1 MPFAL
6 SKSRYCNAVQCPKML
21 WLKTY
26 MPEEFDD
33 SCMNEAVLQTGNEVG
48 DLAMGIFGEYT
59 EVPFGDL
66 KEMIRIT
73 EELILQ
79 KTPVI
84 CEASFSFD
92 GLFCS
97 VDILR
102 NLGRNRVE
110 LYEVK
115 SSTSLHEIYLEDV
128 SYQAMV
134 LTKLGYHVTRACLI
148 HLNKEYVRLGDLALN
163 ELFTTEDLTD
173 IARSRQGIVEEK
185 IAFLKAYMRKRKE
198 PDQSIGVHCFTPYAC
213 GFFSHCTKELP
224 KPNVFDLRNTQLNT
238 RIRYYE
244 QGLISFA
251 DLQACGN
258 LKKNPAM
265 QVKYELE
272 DLPDLIQKPAIQQF
286 LDTITYPLYYLDFE
300 TFQPAIPLYDCCS
313 PYDQIPFQYSLHYQK
328 KKNGKLYHREYLAK
342 PHEDPRRGLAE
353 QLCRDLPEDVCV
365 LAYNMAFEKA
375 RIKEMAGLFPD
386 LAPHLMSIFNN
397 MKDLMIPFQQRAWYN
412 RAMQGSYSIKYVLP
426 ALYPDDPELDYHS
439 LEGVHNGHEAS
450 DAFKQMHSM
459 DADTLQEYRR
469 YLLKYCELDT
479 YAMVKLLNRLYEA
492 VQ

>member
-66 KEMIRIT
+66 KEMMRIT

-148 HLNKEYVRLGDLALN
+148 HLNKEYVRLGDLDLN

-198 PDQSIGVHCFTPYAC
+198 PDQPIGVHCFTPYAC

-251 DLQACGN
+251 DLQSCGN

-353 QLCRDLPEDVCV
+353 QLCRDIPEDVCV

>member
-66 KEMIRIT
+66 KEMMRIT

-173 IARSRQGIVEEK
+173 IARSRQDIVEEK

-198 PDQSIGVHCFTPYAC
+198 PDQPIGMHCFTPYAC

-238 RIRYYE
+238 RLRYYE

-258 LKKNPAM
+258 LKKNTAM
-265 QVKYELE
+265 QVKKRFPFRYPKSQGMHLE
-272 DLPDLIQKPAIQQF
+272 SKSHNAF
-286 LDTITYPLYYLDFE
+286 
-300 TFQPAIPLYDCCS
+300 
-313 PYDQIPFQYSLHYQK
+313 
-328 KKNGKLYHREYLAK
+328 
-342 PHEDPRRGLAE
+342 
-353 QLCRDLPEDVCV
+353 
-365 LAYNMAFEKA
+365 MAA
-375 RIKEMAGLFPD
+375 
-386 LAPHLMSIFNN
+386 
-397 MKDLMIPFQQRAWYN
+397 
-412 RAMQGSYSIKYVLP
+412 
-426 ALYPDDPELDYHS
+426 
-439 LEGVHNGHEAS
+439 
-450 DAFKQMHSM
+450 
-459 DADTLQEYRR
+459 
-469 YLLKYCELDT
+469 
-479 YAMVKLLNRLYEA
+479 
-492 VQ
+492 

>member
-66 KEMIRIT
+66 KEMMRIT

-148 HLNKEYVRLGDLALN
+148 HLNKEYVRLGDLDLS

-173 IARSRQGIVEEK
+173 LVRSRQDIVEEK

-198 PDQSIGVHCFTPYAC
+198 PDQPIGVHCFTPYAC

-300 TFQPAIPLYDCCS
+300 TFQPAIPLYDYCS

-353 QLCRDLPEDVCV
+353 QLCRDIPEDVCV

-450 DAFKQMHSM
+450 DAFNQMHSM

>member
-173 IARSRQGIVEEK
+173 IARSRQDIVEEK

-198 PDQSIGVHCFTPYAC
+198 PDQPIGVHCFTPYAC

-272 DLPDLIQKPAIQQF
+272 DLPDLIQKPTIQQF

-459 DADTLQEYRR
+459 DANTLQEYRR

>member
-1 MPFAL
+1 M
-6 SKSRYCNAVQCPKML
+6 
-21 WLKTY
+21 
-26 MPEEFDD
+26 
-33 SCMNEAVLQTGNEVG
+33 
-48 DLAMGIFGEYT
+48 
-59 EVPFGDL
+59 
-66 KEMIRIT
+66 
-73 EELILQ
+73 
-79 KTPVI
+79 
-84 CEASFSFD
+84 
-92 GLFCS
+92 
-97 VDILR
+97 
-102 NLGRNRVE
+102 
-110 LYEVK
+110 
-115 SSTSLHEIYLEDV
+115 
-128 SYQAMV
+128 
-134 LTKLGYHVTRACLI
+134 
-148 HLNKEYVRLGDLALN
+148 
-163 ELFTTEDLTD
+163 
-173 IARSRQGIVEEK
+173 K
-185 IAFLKAYMRKRKE
+185 I
-198 PDQSIGVHCFTPYAC
+198 I
-213 GFFSHCTKELP
+213 
-224 KPNVFDLRNTQLNT
+224 
-238 RIRYYE
+238 
-244 QGLISFA
+244 
-251 DLQACGN
+251 
-258 LKKNPAM
+258 
-265 QVKYELE
+265 
-272 DLPDLIQKPAIQQF
+272 
-286 LDTITYPLYYLDFE
+286 
-300 TFQPAIPLYDCCS
+300 
-313 PYDQIPFQYSLHYQK
+313 HYQK

>member
-66 KEMIRIT
+66 KEMMRIT

-148 HLNKEYVRLGDLALN
+148 HLNKEYVRLGDLDLN

-198 PDQSIGVHCFTPYAC
+198 PDQPIGVHCFTPYAC

-300 TFQPAIPLYDCCS
+300 TFQPAIPLYDYCS

-353 QLCRDLPEDVCV
+353 QLCRDIPEDVCV

>member
-66 KEMIRIT
+66 KEMMRIT

-148 HLNKEYVRLGDLALN
+148 HLNKEYVRLGDLDLN

-198 PDQSIGVHCFTPYAC
+198 PDQPIGVHCFTPYAC

-251 DLQACGN
+251 DLQSCGN

-300 TFQPAIPLYDCCS
+300 TFQPAIPLYDYCS

-353 QLCRDLPEDVCV
+353 QLCRDIPEDVCV

>member
-173 IARSRQGIVEEK
+173 IARSRQDIVEEK

-198 PDQSIGVHCFTPYAC
+198 PDQPIGVHCFTPYAC
-213 GFFSHCTKELP
+213 GFFPHCTKELP

-313 PYDQIPFQYSLHYQK
+313 PYNQIPFQYSLHYQK

-459 DADTLQEYRR
+459 NADTLQEYRR